1 MTGGIAPGDSGFSR
15 GQPRRNLAR
24 PIDTNTPHSARIWN
38 YWLGGKD
45 HYLVDRHV
53 GDQCTAIF
61 PGMTGTIRS
70 LRYFTARVVR
80 HLAAQEGVRQFLDV
94 GCGLP
99 FTDPVHQIAQDVAPE
114 CRVVYADNDPLVL
127 THAQVLL
134 TGPPGTTGHLNA
146 DLRDTATLINQATAM
161 LDFTQPVAILLVSVL
176 GHLGQAGEGERDGAR
191 LAAVMLRDALPP
203 GGFLA
208 VADLTIHP
216 ELDMAM
222 SHYTST
228 GVAPYLLRSPEEI
241 AGFLDGMEV
250 IAPGVAPVTW
260 WRPEPD
266 PSPALNVPAWGGVG
280 RKAQSRPT
288 ASSRD
293 SALHASVSPSG
304 ERSPHHQHRRVAR
317 SSRWSA
323 GTRR

>member
-1 MTGGIAPGDSGFSR
+1 MSGSFAPGDSAFSR
-15 GQPRRNLAR
+15 GQPGRDLAR
-24 PIDTNTPHSARIWN
+24 SIDTTIPHSARIWN

-45 HYLVDRHV
+45 HYLVDRRV
-53 GDQCTAIF
+53 GDQCVAIF
-61 PGMTGTIRS
+61 PGMFDTIRS

-80 HLAAQEGVRQFLDV
+80 HLAAAEGVRQFLDV

-134 TGPPGTTGHLNA
+134 TGPPGTTSHLNA

-161 LDFTQPVAILLVSVL
+161 LDFTQPIAVLLISVL
-176 GHLGQAGEGERDGAR
+176 GHLGQPREGEREDAR
-191 LAAVMLRDALPP
+191 LAVAMLRDALPP
-203 GGFLA
+203 GGFLV
-208 VADLTIHP
+208 VADLATHP
-216 ELDMAM
+216 ELDKAM
-222 SHYTST
+222 SHYGST
-228 GVAPYLLRSPEEI
+228 GVAPYHVRSPEEI
-241 AGFLDGMEV
+241 TGFLDMLEV
-250 IAPGVAPVTW
+250 ITPGVVPVTR

-288 ASSRD
+288 TSSRD
-293 SALHASVSPSG
+293 AALHAPVCPSG

-323 GTRR
+323 GARR

>member
-1 MTGGIAPGDSGFSR
+1 MTGGIARGDSAFSR
-15 GQPRRNLAR
+15 GQAGGDLAR
-24 PIDTNTPHSARIWN
+24 PIDTTIPHSARIWN

-53 GDQCTAIF
+53 GDQCLAIF
-61 PGMTGTIRS
+61 PGMTDTIRS

-80 HLAAQEGVRQFLDV
+80 HLAANEGVRQFLDI

-99 FTDPVHQIAQDVAPE
+99 FTDPVHQIAQGVAPG

-146 DLRDTATLINQATAM
+146 DLRDTATLINQATTM

-176 GHLGQAGEGERDGAR
+176 GHLGEAGEGEREGVR
-191 LAAVMLRDALPP
+191 LAAGMLRDALPP
-203 GGFLA
+203 GGFLV
-208 VADLTIHP
+208 VADLTAHP
-216 ELDMAM
+216 ELDKAM
-222 SHYTST
+222 SHYANT
-228 GVAPYLLRSPEEI
+228 GVAPYVLWSPEEI
-241 AGFLDGMEV
+241 AGFLDGLEA
-250 IAPGVAPVTW
+250 IAPGVVPVTQ

-280 RKAQSRPT
+280 RKAHPHPAATSSNAGRR
-288 ASSRD
+288 AS
-293 SALHASVSPSG
+293 ASPLSEHP
-304 ERSPHHQHRRVAR
+304 PHLQHRRATR
-317 SSRWSA
+317 SGRRSA
-323 GTRR
+323 GARR